1 MEIEPDD
8 ILIVELQN
16 SKGDWVFVPN
26 EEPQKIN
33 EESNAE
39 STPNAKSDGVSSI

>member
-8 ILIVELQN
+8 ILIVELEN

-26 EEPQKIN
+26 EEPQKTK

-39 STPNAKSDGVSSI
+39 STLSA